1 MNMAT
6 SNSAMANP
14 KSDVRLTVHRAT
26 HQIGGNCIEITT
38 GGHRIVLD
46 VGRPLDAPNDAT
58 GLLPTTLDL
67 KAPMDG
73 ILISHPHQDH
83 YGLLEETPRD
93 WLVFCGEATKR
104 LMQLTSGIFGKL
116 IDRDFRA
123 WKSGSPFEVGPFRI
137 TPYLTDHSAFDAYM
151 LLIDVEGKRLLYSG
165 DFRTHGRK
173 SVLVKRFMAAPPSDI
188 DVLLMEGTNL
198 GSDKPCV
205 TESDLEADFK
215 ALFRQTKGRVFVS
228 WSAQNIDRTVTLY
241 LACLKTGRTLVVDLY
256 TAEVMEMLA
265 EFGRLPRPD
274 LAGIKV
280 VVTSAMARMYR
291 RKGNEA
297 FVKRM
302 VPFGIS
308 AKKLN
313 ANHEKWVVMV
323 RPSLMRDYARSG
335 VEPSTSDAWSW
346 SMWGGYLE
354 NEDGALVSKWFK
366 GGGSRADHIHTSGHA
381 SPAVLR
387 SFAHAMNAKQ
397 LVPIHGVAWDGD
409 TTGFPSIRRL
419 ADGESMTV

>member
-1 MNMAT
+1 L
-6 SNSAMANP
+6 
-14 KSDVRLTVHRAT
+14 SDVRLTVHRAT
-26 HQIGGNCIEITT
+26 NQIGGNCVEIVA
-38 GGHRIVLD
+38 GDHRILLD

-73 ILISHPHQDH
+73 MLISHPHQDH

-93 WLVFCGEATKR
+93 WPVICGEATKR
-104 LMQLTSGIFGKL
+104 LIQLTSGIFGKP
-116 IDRDFRA
+116 IDRDFRL

-137 TPYLTDHSAFDAYM
+137 TTHLTDHSAFDAHM
-151 LLIDVEGKRLLYSG
+151 LLIEVEGKRLLYSG

-173 SVLVKRFMAAPPSDI
+173 SALVDRFMAAPPPDI

-198 GSDKPCV
+198 GSDKSCV
-205 TESDLEADFK
+205 TESDLESDFE
-215 ALFRQTKGRVFVS
+215 ALFRQTKGRVFVA

-241 LACLKTGRTLVVDLY
+241 RACLKTGRTLVVDLY
-256 TAEVMEMLA
+256 TAEVLEMLE
-265 EFGRLPRPD
+265 EFGKLPQPD
-274 LAGIKV
+274 WAGVKV
-280 VVTSAMARMYR
+280 VVTGAMARMYR

-297 FVKRM
+297 FVERM

-308 AKKLN
+308 AKKLS
-313 ANHEKWVVMV
+313 ATHEKWVVMV

-335 VEPSTSDAWSW
+335 VEPNAADAWSW
-346 SMWGGYLE
+346 SMWRGYLD
-354 NEDGALVSKWFK
+354 NKDGALVSKWLED
-366 GGGSRADHIHTSGHA
+366 GGSRANHIHTSGHA

-397 LVPIHGVAWDGD
+397 LVPIHGAAWDGD
-409 TTGFPSIRRL
+409 TTGFPFIRRL
-419 ADGESMTV
+419 VDGETMTL